1 MGSNPIALTTKRSK
15 IKYLIYSFQLT
26 ASDGHF
32 QGFAMDTGLVNPTT
46 EAASPNYTVPVWLF
60 KRDSVVRL
68 FRDGSNVVTNTF
80 DHAGAMA
87 LFEDM

>member
-1 MGSNPIALTTKRSK
+1 
-15 IKYLIYSFQLT
+15 
-26 ASDGHF
+26 
-32 QGFAMDTGLVNPTT
+32 MDTGLVNPTT